1 MADSQVTHTED
12 ALPEEDW
19 RVAHARIE
27 EKLRRNTQIQKGW
40 KSMSST
46 TLVDAASSLCERD
59 APPPTSEELVWLRD
73 NLVEHQQAVGKLIE
87 LIESLLQSTASAS
100 KSESSELSD

>member
-1 MADSQVTHTED
+1 MTDSQVTHTED

-27 EKLRRNTQIQKGW
+27 EKLRRNAQIQKGW
-40 KSMSST
+40 QSMHPT
-46 TLVDAASSLCERD
+46 TLVDAAKFLGKPD
-59 APPPTSEELVWLRD
+59 APPPTAQELLWLRD

-87 LIESLLQSTASAS
+87 LIESLLQSVSSADQ
-100 KSESSELSD
+100 SESSELSD

>member
-1 MADSQVTHTED
+1 MADSQMTHTEN

-27 EKLRRNTQIQKGW
+27 EKLRRNAQIQKGW

-46 TLVDAASSLCERD
+46 TLIDAAKSLCEPD
-59 APPPTSEELVWLRD
+59 APPPTPEELLWLRN
-73 NLVEHQQAVGKLIE
+73 NLIEHQQAVGKLIE

-100 KSESSELSD
+100 ESQSSECSD

>member
-27 EKLRRNTQIQKGW
+27 EKLRRNAQIQKGW
-40 KSMSST
+40 KSMPPT
-46 TLVDAASSLCERD
+46 TLVDAAKLLCEGD
-59 APPPTSEELVWLRD
+59 APPPTPEELVWLRD
-73 NLVEHQQAVGKLIE
+73 NLIEHQQAVGKLLE
-87 LIESLLQSTASAS
+87 LIESLLQSTASTS
-100 KSESSELSD
+100 QSESSDLSN

>member
-12 ALPEEDW
+12 AIASEDW

-27 EKLRRNTQIQKGW
+27 EKLRRNAQIQKGW

-46 TLVDAASSLCERD
+46 TLVDTAKSLCERD
-59 APPPTSEELVWLRD
+59 APPPTPEELLWLRD
-73 NLVEHQQAVGKLIE
+73 NLIEHQQAVGKLIE

-100 KSESSELSD
+100 QSESSELSD

>member
-1 MADSQVTHTED
+1 MADSQVTQKDD
-12 ALPEEDW
+12 ALPAEDW
-19 RVAHARIE
+19 RVAHANIE
-27 EKLRRNTQIQKGW
+27 EKLRRNAQIQKGW

-46 TLVDAASSLCERD
+46 TLVDAAKLLCDPD
-59 APPPTSEELVWLRD
+59 APPPATEELLWLRD
-73 NLVEHQQAVGKLIE
+73 NLISHQQAVGKLIE

>member
-19 RVAHARIE
+19 RVAHAGIE
-27 EKLRRNTQIQKGW
+27 EKLRRNAQIQKGW
-40 KSMSST
+40 KLMSST
-46 TLVDAASSLCERD
+46 TLVDAAKSLCEPD
-59 APPPTSEELVWLRD
+59 APPPTAQELLWLKD

-87 LIESLLQSTASAS
+87 LIESLLQSVSNADQ
-100 KSESSELSD
+100 SESSELSD

>member
-1 MADSQVTHTED
+1 MTDSQVTQTED

-27 EKLRRNTQIQKGW
+27 EKLRRNAQIQKGW

-46 TLVDAASSLCERD
+46 TVVDAASSLCERD
-59 APPPTSEELVWLRD
+59 APPPTAQELLWLRD

-87 LIESLLQSTASAS
+87 LIESLLQSVSSADQ
-100 KSESSELSD
+100 SESSELSN

>member
-1 MADSQVTHTED
+1 MTDSQVTQTED

-27 EKLRRNTQIQKGW
+27 EKLRRNAQIQKGW
-40 KSMSST
+40 QSMHPT
-46 TLVDAASSLCERD
+46 TLVDAAKFLGKPD
-59 APPPTSEELVWLRD
+59 APPPTAQELLWLRD

-87 LIESLLQSTASAS
+87 LIESLLQSVSSADQ
-100 KSESSELSD
+100 SESSELSD

>member
-1 MADSQVTHTED
+1 MTDSQVTQSED

-27 EKLRRNTQIQKGW
+27 EKLRRNAQIQKGW
-40 KSMSST
+40 PSMHPT
-46 TLVDAASSLCERD
+46 TLVDAAKFLGEPD
-59 APPPTSEELVWLRD
+59 APPPTAQELFWLRD

-87 LIESLLQSTASAS
+87 LIESLLQSVSSADQ
-100 KSESSELSD
+100 SESSELSD